1 MFNLNS
7 SNFTLEF
14 NKDSIKINC
23 TGYGH
28 GVGMSQWG
36 ANAMAK
42 NGDTYDNIL
51 KHYYNG
57 VKIAEIIYT

>member
-1 MFNLNS
+1 
-7 SNFTLEF
+7 
-14 NKDSIKINC
+14 
-23 TGYGH
+23 
-28 GVGMSQWG
+28 MSQWG